1 MPAEHGRTIPFS
13 KLVLA
18 FYVPSILLA
27 FSLGLLLPVLP
38 LYAQGFGVSYA
49 LVGLVSAGASVGM
62 LVGDLPGGMLVRQ
75 LGQKRAM
82 LLGLVCTVLPTV
94 ALFWARSI
102 PEAIAYRVLSGFGQA
117 MYNVARHAYVTD
129 VVHVNA
135 RGRAISLLGG
145 LFRVGRFAGPLA
157 GGLIAQH
164 YGLRAPFLVVA
175 VTGAAAA
182 AAVVAFVEKS
192 PRSPS
197 VPGPARPGR
206 FGHLSS
212 ALHSRA
218 QELTFAGAGQVF
230 AQMIRGGR
238 TIILPLYASDVLGLD
253 VQGIGLILSL
263 SSAVDM
269 LLFYPAGLIMDR
281 VGRKWAIV
289 PSFLVQA
296 LGMGLVPLT
305 GSFAGLVLVSMLIGL
320 GNGLGSGSMMTLGAD
335 LAPRQ
340 SRGEFLGIWRL
351 IGDAGSSGGPLLVGG
366 IADWVALPTAALLLA
381 GAGLAAGTVFALF
394 VPETLRRPQPSAS
407 TSPSSD

>member
-13 KLVLA
+13 QLVLA

-38 LYAQGFGVSYA
+38 LYAQDFGVSYA
-49 LVGLVSAGASVGM
+49 LVGLVSAGAAVGM
-62 LVGDLPGGMLVRQ
+62 LVGDLPGGLLVRQ
-75 LGQKRAM
+75 LGLKRAM
-82 LLGLVCTVLPTV
+82 LLGLACTVLPTV

-157 GGLIAQH
+157 GGLIAQV

-175 VTGAAAA
+175 VTGAAAVA
-182 AAVVAFVEKS
+182 VVVAFVEAS
-192 PRSPS
+192 PKPAHPAGRSGLS
-197 VPGPARPGR
+197 R

-238 TIILPLYASDVLGLD
+238 TIILPLYASDALGLD